1 MIFLNFCQILKF
13 SGREGEMYKKLGNT
27 VLKTGESMEVGV
39 ITAPDERHAEEVK
52 QFLGHKGGNW
62 EWHIER
68 CVTEVLDA
76 LETRFYVGKIK
87 ESIITNIMTVEHEGI
102 GILGHVFTLPEQRR
116 KGACKGVMTYQM
128 EDFRQRDGHALY
140 LGTGYNG
147 HPYHI
152 YHGFGFESVFT
163 ESGFMKYH
171 VKAGFEER
179 YFSPAPAHPKPVE
192 WHDWSKL
199 TALSAIVGWDTLRS
213 LTWNVYGPTNL
224 EGGFLSF
231 KHALETEDAYD
242 DAKLLISSDGAIV
255 GWATVSRDER
265 WRPATAVLDLFFHP
279 NFTES
284 VPTLL
289 SAVRFPELKVQCYVD
304 NTAKKKA
311 AVLEAAG
318 FTCEGQFKNQ
328 FTYNGQH
335 YDVLVFGRDS

>member
-1 MIFLNFCQILKF
+1 
-13 SGREGEMYKKLGNT
+13 MYKKLGNT
-27 VLKTGESMEVGV
+27 VLKTGENMEVGV

-62 EWHIER
+62 EWHIEQ
-68 CVTEVLDA
+68 CVTESLDE
-76 LETRFYVGKIK
+76 LKTRFYVGKIDGN
-87 ESIITNIMTVEHEGI
+87 IITNIMTVEHEGI
-102 GILGHVFTLPEQRR
+102 GILGHVFTLPEERR
-116 KGACKGVMTYQM
+116 KGACKGAMAYQM
-128 EDFRQRDGHALY
+128 EDFRQRNARALY

-152 YHGFGFESVFT
+152 YHNFGFESVYP

-171 VKAGFEER
+171 VNEDFEER
-179 YFSPAPAHPKPVE
+179 YFASAPVQPKPVE
-192 WHDWSKL
+192 WHDWPKV
-199 TALSAIVGWDTLRS
+199 TALSGIVGWDILRS
-213 LTWNVYGPTNL
+213 LKWGVYGPTNF

-231 KHALETEDAYD
+231 KHALETEDVYD

-279 NFTES
+279 NFAES
-284 VPTLL
+284 VPALL
-289 SAVRFPELKVQCYVD
+289 SVLQFPELKVQCYVD
-304 NTAKKKA
+304 GTAENKA

-318 FTCEGQFKNQ
+318 FACEGQFKNQ